1 MESRLTGI
9 IGGLSAGPP
18 VFLVANGLF
27 VFLTLHGALGVLRY
41 GHPQLCLN
49 GGFRKI
55 YEVSF
60 ILLRIL
66 PSTLITAQIYGF
78 YSRHRQ
84 LGVLEQQDSLLFKYD
99 LSVVI
104 LGCVVVSILNE
115 LWRSFNFVKLL
126 ILVANVAV
134 LGLLGAL
141 DESYWTIFL
150 GVQILI
156 CNVGLDWI
164 SSRFEIGFLE
174 MFTIGLCFFNLF
186 AYRSLGELIDIVQE
200 SYNGF

>member
-1 MESRLTGI
+1 MESRLNGI
-9 IGGLSAGPP
+9 IGGVAPSPSPSA
-18 VFLVANGLF
+18 FLIANGLF
-27 VFLTLHGALGVLRY
+27 VFLTLHSALGVLRF
-41 GHPQLCLN
+41 GHPQLCMN

-84 LGVLEQQDSLLFKYD
+84 LGVLVEQDSLLFNYD
-99 LSVVI
+99 LSLAI
-104 LGCVVVSILNE
+104 LGCVLVSILNE
-115 LWRSFNFVKLL
+115 LWRSFSFIKLSVLFADVFVL
-126 ILVANVAV
+126 A
-134 LGLLGAL
+134 LLGAL

-150 GVQILI
+150 GVQILF

-164 SSRFEIGFLE
+164 SRRFEIGFLE
-174 MFTIGLCFFNLF
+174 MFTLGLCFFNVF
-186 AYRSLGELIDIVQE
+186 AYRSLVELIEIVQE
-200 SYNGF
+200 SF